1 MITSK
6 VLLPLLGV
14 SAALL
19 MTACATAPEPLPEKI
34 SGPSEFIDDSV
45 KELYRNVDKVY
56 TTEYFALGIPTGW
69 KVISFNNEPL
79 ASAISVE
86 KADHSS
92 LVTVR
97 VTKAQGQT
105 IEQSCDLALQGFQAN
120 GIVTGEDA
128 LNLSFGTCTITG
140 KDDGDKPVTLWLRQY
155 DDDHSAY
162 SITFTGDVSTAA
174 ELLSYLVGNEKLM
187 QLMVQPL

>member
-69 KVISFNNEPL
+69 KWRYARPR
-79 ASAISVE
+79 
-86 KADHSS
+86 
-92 LVTVR
+92 TW
-97 VTKAQGQT
+97 TGT
-105 IEQSCDLALQGFQAN
+105 N
-120 GIVTGEDA
+120 G
-128 LNLSFGTCTITG
+128 LR
-140 KDDGDKPVTLWLRQY
+140 KKPAR
-155 DDDHSAY
+155 
-162 SITFTGDVSTAA
+162 
-174 ELLSYLVGNEKLM
+174 
-187 QLMVQPL
+187 